1 MALPA
6 VQLNVTLDEVKVDPG
21 EGLIMTAG
29 PVAPGVGVGVGVA
42 VGVGVGV
49 GFGVA
54 VGVGVG
60 LGELSRPKTPTP
72 LVVPAY
78 TLPLAIVGTAN
89 LLPVPN

>member
-29 PVAPGVGVGVGVA
+29 PVVPGVGVGVA
-42 VGVGVGV
+42 VGV
-49 GFGVA
+49 A
-54 VGVGVG
+54 VGVGVAVEVG
-60 LGELSRPKTPTP
+60 VGVGELSRPKTPTP

-78 TLPLAIVGTAN
+78 SLPLAIVGTAN